1 MATKEE
7 VISLLYEIH
16 EELARY
22 YLKKLRKGEL
32 TGQDQKNLIQ
42 FLKDNHI
49 NTEVRKGTPLEELL
63 NEDFSALDELD
74 MLN

>member
-1 MATKEE
+1 MDKDAVVE
-7 VISLLYEIH
+7 LLYKVH
-16 EELARY
+16 EELAKF
-22 YLKKLRKGEL
+22 YLEKVRSGDLSP
-32 TGQDQKNLIQ
+32 QDQKNLIQ

-49 NTEVRKGTPLEELL
+49 NTEARKGTPLEELL